1 MSICPHRHLDGF
13 SILHPKLLENIL
25 RALCLG
31 DEIVILELLHLKSE
45 EELELPHH
53 GHLKFPSFPEVS
65 YIRFL
70 TRQQGANAICVTMYS
85 FSIFSHWVFGSFNEA
100 CVGRGIHLRGVLSN
114 PSKGYVGKY
123 RLCS

>member
-85 FSIFSHWVFGSFNEA
+85 FSIFFPLGFWEF
-100 CVGRGIHLRGVLSN
+100 
-114 PSKGYVGKY
+114 
-123 RLCS
+123 